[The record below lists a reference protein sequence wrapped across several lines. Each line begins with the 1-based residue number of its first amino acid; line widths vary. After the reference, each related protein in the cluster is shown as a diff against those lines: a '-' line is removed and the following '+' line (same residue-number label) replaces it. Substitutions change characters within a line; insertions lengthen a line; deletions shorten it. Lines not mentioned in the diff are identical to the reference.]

1 MNAPIPAARARPAVH
16 EAEPGFVLH
25 SYPFKE
31 TSLIVEIFARGHGRV
46 PLVAKGARRPKSAL
60 RGLLMPFQPLL
71 LWWSGRA
78 ELRQLHKA
86 EWQAGHAQLSGVPL
100 VCAFYLNEL
109 LLKLLVRDDAHEG
122 LYAAYEVA
130 LAALRAGESPAAV
143 LRRFEKR
150 LLAEIGYALLLDADA
165 EGEAIDPD
173 RLYTYAPERGP
184 VRLLG
189 TDGERAAVTVSG
201 RTLADMALDDY
212 ASPATLQE
220 SRALMRHLLNHH
232 LAGQELHTRQLLR
245 ELQQL

>member
-16 EAEPGFVLH
+16 EAEPGYVLH
-25 SYPFKE
+25 SYAFKE
-31 TSLIVEIFARGHGRV
+31 TSLIVEVFARDHGRV

-71 LWWSGRA
+71 LWWSGRT
-78 ELRQLHKA
+78 ELRLLNKA
-86 EWQAGHAQLSGVPL
+86 EWLTGHVQLSGVPL

-122 LYAAYEVA
+122 LYAAYEAA
-130 LAALRAGESPAAV
+130 LAALRAGETPAAV

-165 EGEAIDPD
+165 DGGAIDPEG
-173 RLYTYAPERGP
+173 LYTYAVERGP

-189 TDGERAAVTVSG
+189 TDAERAAVVVSG
-201 RTLADMALDDY
+201 RTLSDIALDDY
-212 ASPATLQE
+212 ASSATLQE
-220 SRALMRHLLNHH
+220 SRALMRHLLTYH